1 MMEIAQK
8 NRNFWKMGRNRRKV
22 AIAKDVLL
30 QLATGK
36 MIATPGIYCRIELS
50 KPVTTT
56 DLQTELQNLESCQV
70 CGIGAVFVS
79 KVNLAN
85 KFKIDRGFG
94 NDRFA
99 PGHDRMIENMSR
111 IFTDD
116 ELTQIETLFEGWYRH
131 INGKLV
137 DASNFRVTVRNPT
150 DRLILIMENIIK
162 NKGELKPEQLV

>member
-1 MMEIAQK
+1 METVQK

-30 QLATGK
+30 QLAAGK
-36 MIATPGIYCRIELS
+36 MTATPGVYCRIYLS
-50 KPVTTT
+50 KPVTTE

-85 KFKIDRGFG
+85 KFKIDHGFG
-94 NDRFA
+94 NDRFN
-99 PGHDRMIENMSR
+99 PGHENMVENMSR
-111 IFTDD
+111 IFTDH
-116 ELTQIETLFEGWYRH
+116 ELAQIETLFEGWYRQ
-131 INGKLV
+131 INGQLV
-137 DASNFRVTVRNPT
+137 DASNFRINVSNPT

-162 NKGELKPEQLV
+162 NKGELKLEQLV